1 MVTHPGGVKV
11 LRAWG
16 EALDLPPGAFR
27 HARDV
32 LRTHGNMSSPSCLFV
47 LERFLAAG
55 DIGPGDHALLAAL
68 GPGFAAEYVLLRGL
82 PA

>member
-1 MVTHPGGVKV
+1 AEALALPADAFHHARSV
-11 LRAWG
+11 LR
-16 EALDLPPGAFR
+16 D
-27 HARDV
+27 
-32 LRTHGNMSSPSCLFV
+32 HGNMSSPSCLFV

-55 DIGPGDHALLAAL
+55 DIGEGEHALLAAL